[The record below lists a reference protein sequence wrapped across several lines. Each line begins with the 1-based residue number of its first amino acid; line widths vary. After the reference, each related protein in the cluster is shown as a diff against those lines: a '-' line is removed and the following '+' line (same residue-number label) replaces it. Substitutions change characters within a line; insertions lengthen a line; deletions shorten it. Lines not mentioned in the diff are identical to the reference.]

1 MEQLLPASFT
11 ELLAGILLL
20 AALFVALSSLSKANR
35 RIATKTAG
43 ILFVASLC
51 LFSQNGWVY
60 FVGVVIIA
68 TSLSEL
74 DFLRNVSAMV
84 RGEKLPSESEDSA
97 TDRPSQKDDS
107 KHDAEQQTPTTA

>member
-20 AALFVALSSLSKANR
+20 AALFVALSSLSKAYR
-35 RIATKTAG
+35 RTATKTAG

-60 FVGVVIIA
+60 FIGVVIIT

-74 DFLRNVSAMV
+74 DFLRNVSAAIRGASMEAKHPETSSEEPAEGV
-84 RGEKLPSESEDSA
+84 RAKGPSA
-97 TDRPSQKDDS
+97 T
-107 KHDAEQQTPTTA
+107 ET

>member
-20 AALFVALSSLSKANR
+20 AALFVALSSLSKAYR
-35 RIATKTAG
+35 RTATKTAG

-74 DFLRNVSAMV
+74 DFLRNVSAAI
-84 RGEKLPSESEDSA
+84 RGERVAPTHTETSSEQPAEGVYVKDPSA
-97 TDRPSQKDDS
+97 TR
-107 KHDAEQQTPTTA
+107 T